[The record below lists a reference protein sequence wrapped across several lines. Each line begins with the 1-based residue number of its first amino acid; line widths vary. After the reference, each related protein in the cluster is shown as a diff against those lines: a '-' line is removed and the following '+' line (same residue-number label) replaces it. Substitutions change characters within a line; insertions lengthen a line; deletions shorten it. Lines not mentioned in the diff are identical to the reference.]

1 MVKRVQIISSFKY
14 TDVSMK
20 NNRFISRTKDIKIHN
35 ELSVS
40 VLTQAHIHF
49 PLWFRFK
56 FNYIVLNLFFKVNLG
71 RWIVRRWYRP
81 LASALVQSLPV
92 ENTFWIHL
100 LSYRYK
106 QGGQFPIMDLYGI
119 IGALLSRTLYVYR

>member
-35 ELSVS
+35 ELLVS

-49 PLWFRFK
+49 PLWFRLK
-56 FNYIVLNLFFKVNLG
+56 FNYWTYFSKWTLDGESSDGVIGHEMGHSLEQG
-71 RWIVRRWYRP
+71 
-81 LASALVQSLPV
+81 LAV